1 MITDLGC
8 HLDIP
13 HSASDAEL
21 TAIDMEIR
29 RRVYWGAYVG
39 DKFQSLFLGRPPA
52 MLESAGKVS
61 REYLDSYEELEMWT
75 PYVDP
80 LVESS
85 DATVPAYPGR
95 PSYALSTFRSL
106 LQLCDI
112 AARIIDAFYS
122 INSAEISQDAL
133 LETRHD
139 VREQLSQWKNNLS
152 LWLKYDP
159 STQPT
164 PPPHQVTPHTTYWT
178 LIILTEQAFLN
189 RGRFNFTL
197 DEGCQEEA
205 RQRCLE
211 AALQT
216 WRLVEAYRD
225 AFTLR
230 RAQYGIS
237 YATYC
242 AALVI
247 LQHTDKEYIGCLRF
261 FWHALVEYQRGCNY
275 GLKRPL
281 RLLKS
286 LMDRLETVMQE
297 HNTEEG
303 EVADWQNLDEFQ
315 MDPTSAFD
323 LESFDMAAVDPLGGP
338 SLGATSTDGPS
349 AHNNPIFDITDDMI
363 YGFYM

>member
-164 PPPHQVTPHTTYWT
+164 PPPHQVTP
-178 LIILTEQAFLN
+178 Q
-189 RGRFNFTL
+189 
-197 DEGCQEEA
+197 
-205 RQRCLE
+205 
-211 AALQT
+211 
-216 WRLVEAYRD
+216 
-225 AFTLR
+225 
-230 RAQYGIS
+230 
-237 YATYC
+237 
-242 AALVI
+242 
-247 LQHTDKEYIGCLRF
+247 
-261 FWHALVEYQRGCNY
+261 
-275 GLKRPL
+275 
-281 RLLKS
+281 
-286 LMDRLETVMQE
+286 
-297 HNTEEG
+297 
-303 EVADWQNLDEFQ
+303 
-315 MDPTSAFD
+315 
-323 LESFDMAAVDPLGGP
+323 
-338 SLGATSTDGPS
+338 
-349 AHNNPIFDITDDMI
+349 
-363 YGFYM
+363 